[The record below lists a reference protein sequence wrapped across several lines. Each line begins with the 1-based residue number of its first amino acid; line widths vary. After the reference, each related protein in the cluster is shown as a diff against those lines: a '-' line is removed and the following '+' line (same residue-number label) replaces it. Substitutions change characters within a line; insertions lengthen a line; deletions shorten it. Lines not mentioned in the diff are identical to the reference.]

1 MDLNSRLF
9 DRIRV
14 KPRGAR
20 TAGAASATRTCD
32 HPGCASEGAFRAP
45 KGRAHEGQFFH
56 FCIDHVREYNQSYN
70 YFAGM
75 KDEAVAAY
83 QKDAVTGHRP
93 TWRMGTAAGAAGAAG
108 AGPSTRDPF
117 DVLGGGGFDPRRRAR
132 PPEESGPSVS
142 HAARKAMET
151 LGVDPG
157 TPGPEIKSLYKTLVK
172 RLHPDANGGDRS
184 NEDRL
189 REIINAYNHLR
200 AAGLV

>member
-1 MDLNSRLF
+1 MDTSSRLF

-14 KPRGAR
+14 KPRGGAR
-20 TAGAASATRTCD
+20 RAQAQPVERVCD
-32 HPGCASEGAFRAP
+32 HPGCDAEGAYRAP
-45 KGRAHEGQFFH
+45 KGRGRERDFYH
-56 FCIDHVREYNQSYN
+56 FCLDHVREYNQSYN

-75 KDEAVAAY
+75 GEEAVAAY

-93 TWRMGTAAGAAGAAG
+93 TWRMGVNASGAAG
-108 AGPSTRDPF
+108 AGFDTRDPF

-132 PPEESGPSVS
+132 PPEEAGPSVS

-157 TPGPEIKSLYKTLVK
+157 TPGPEIKSRYKTLVK
-172 RLHPDANGGDRS
+172 RLHPDANAGDRS

-200 AAGLV
+200 TAGLV